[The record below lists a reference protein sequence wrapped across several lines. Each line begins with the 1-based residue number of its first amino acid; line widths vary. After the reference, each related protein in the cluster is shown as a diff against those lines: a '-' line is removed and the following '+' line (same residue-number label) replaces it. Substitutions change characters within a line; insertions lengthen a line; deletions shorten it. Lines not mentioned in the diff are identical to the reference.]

1 MDIPVLIIGAGPSGS
16 MTALLLAQMGI
27 KSIVISKHR
36 GTANTPR
43 AHIFNQR
50 AMEVL
55 RSAGLEEELILMAC
69 PAKGR
74 FVPNLGKEKI
84 ENKSLLQ
91 QGSTIL
97 TAPDMQHTSWVNQ
110 LAGEEYGRIYA
121 WGNKPAQKG
130 DYETASPCEMSD
142 LPQSVLEPVL
152 VRKATELGA
161 EFRFATELVSFTQD
175 AGRGLIRATLR
186 PRSSTSTRGKQ
197 EEEERTYVVTA
208 KYLIGAD
215 GARSQVIS
223 QLGIPVVGRQ
233 HNAAFNVHI
242 KADLSRYIA
251 PRPGS
256 LNWVLNV
263 DAPDWSVAG
272 NFRMVRPWDEFVVS
286 MHPATGTGS
295 TAQQTTAGACT
306 DAFSPSEDMI
316 RRRLYQMIGDTSIPI
331 DILSTFTW
339 TINEQVA
346 ERWQEGRVLCIGDA
360 THRHPPINGLGS
372 NTCISDAFN
381 LAWKLAYVLKG
392 WAAPTLLDTLTPE
405 RKPVGDGVVRRA
417 NDGMIAHRRIW
428 DLLGKDPESRR
439 EAIQALRAATAEGA
453 RKRNELRD
461 AFLATEDETQALGI
475 QMNQVYGAHGTA
487 VVIEPGDVAP
497 TFNDL
502 NPIREV
508 KISTYPGYHLP
519 HVWLSARNGGEK
531 VSTLDLCA
539 VDGFT
544 LITGI
549 GGESWVCAATD
560 FNSKVGGASIRA
572 YTVGFGCEYQ
582 DCYWD
587 WERVRGVRDDGVV
600 LVRPD
605 HFVAWRCEAS
615 VVDSLGKLCQVM
627 GRLLGKELV
636 KKSPAHL

>member
-1 MDIPVLIIGAGPSGS
+1 MDTPVLIVGAGPSGAT
-16 MTALLLAQMGI
+16 TALLLAQKGI
-27 KSIVISKHR
+27 KSLVISKHR

-55 RSAGLEEELILMAC
+55 RSAGLEEELKAIAC
-69 PAKGR
+69 PA
-74 FVPNLGKEKI
+74 
-84 ENKSLLQ
+84 
-91 QGSTIL
+91 T
-97 TAPDMQHTSWVNQ
+97 DMQHTSWVNQ

-130 DYETASPCEMSD
+130 DYEAASPCAMSD
-142 LPQSVLEPVL
+142 LPQSLLEPVL
-152 VRKATELGA
+152 VRRASELGA

-175 AGRGLIRATLR
+175 AGPGGLVRATLR
-186 PRSSTSTRGKQ
+186 ARSSSSSSSSSSTAKEGK
-197 EEEERTYVVTA
+197 EEENEKKEVGDTIYVVTA
-208 KYLIGAD
+208 RYLIGAD
-215 GARSQVIS
+215 GARSQIIA

-233 HNAAFNVHI
+233 HNSAFNVHI

-286 MHPATGTGS
+286 MHPATSGDTEDKSSGAAGTDS
-295 TAQQTTAGACT
+295 
-306 DAFSPSEDMI
+306 FSPSEEMI
-316 RRRLYQMIGDTSIPI
+316 RKRLYQMIGDTSIPI
-331 DILSTFTW
+331 EILSTFTW

-346 ERWQEGRVLCIGDA
+346 ERWQDGRTLCIGDA

-381 LAWKLAYVLKG
+381 IAWKLAYVLKG

-417 NDGMIAHRRIW
+417 NDGMAAHRRIW
-428 DLLGKDPESRR
+428 GLLGKDPESRKAAL
-439 EAIQALRAATAEGA
+439 EALRANTEEGA
-453 RKRNELRD
+453 RKRHELRD
-461 AFLATEDETQALGI
+461 AFLATEDEVQALGI
-475 QMNQVYGAHGTA
+475 QMNQVYDPRRAA
-487 VVIEPGDVAP
+487 VVVEPRDIVP
-497 TFNDL
+497 TFGGL

-508 KISTYPGYHLP
+508 MSSTYPGYHLP
-519 HVWLSARNGGEK
+519 HVWLAGCQGGLK
-531 VSTLDLCA
+531 VSTLDLCGG
-539 VDGFT
+539 DGFT
-544 LITGI
+544 LFTGI
-549 GGESWVCAATD
+549 GGESWVRAARD
-560 FNSKVGGASIRA
+560 FSARIGGPRVRA
-572 YTVGFGCEYQ
+572 YVVGFGCEYQ

-587 WERVRGVRDDGVV
+587 WERVRGVRDDGAV

-605 HFVAWRCEAS
+605 HFVAWRCDGLVA
-615 VVDSLGKLCQVM
+615 DPLGKLSQVM
-627 GRLLGKELV
+627 GKLLGKEVAKL
-636 KKSPAHL
+636 SPSHL